1 MPEIDFEAV
10 KKIYEIVKDASE
22 VYTIKSFKPWISDGG
37 KSYITIQLIKK
48 E

>member
-1 MPEIDFEAV
+1 MAEIDFEEV
-10 KKIYEIVKDASE
+10 KKIYEVVKDVSDK
-22 VYTIKSFKPWISDGG
+22 YTVKSFKPWISDGG